1 MHASSRDREDI
12 AATAR
17 DAGVSFTG
25 LWLDGP
31 PEILARRLRER
42 ATDASDATVDML
54 QFQLRSDVDRL
65 DWHRLDGSLDAESR
79 QCVELRPI

>member
-1 MHASSRDREDI
+1 MRGRDARVYQAIAGRAVTAEAVCASSRDREDI

-25 LWLDGP
+25 FSLDGP
-31 PEILARRLRER
+31 PKIVARRLREH

-54 QFQLRSDVDRL
+54 QFQRRSDVGRL
-65 DWHRLDGSLDAESR
+65 D
-79 QCVELRPI
+79 